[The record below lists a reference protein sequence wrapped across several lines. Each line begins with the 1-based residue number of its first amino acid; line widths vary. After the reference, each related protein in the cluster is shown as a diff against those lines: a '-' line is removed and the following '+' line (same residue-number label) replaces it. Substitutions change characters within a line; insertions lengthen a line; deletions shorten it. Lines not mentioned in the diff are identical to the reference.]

1 MNEPGK
7 LHPVYLFFALLQTI
21 KGLLPIFIITLLR
34 GVNWSDLHWYWYA
47 GVSTG
52 IVLLL
57 IYGYFDWSKFT
68 YQVEEDRIV
77 IRKGVLFRDEKTIF
91 FRRIHS
97 VNIAQPFVQRL
108 LGVVQVNIETPG
120 GNKKADGILA
130 ALSAK
135 DAEQL
140 RTLLLKR
147 RESSELQAETTSES
161 PQEILAAVPK
171 ASKESTDG
179 NNDSNEGAFFQMDTG
194 KLFMAA
200 ATSMNFGLVAA
211 FIAGLVSFADDVI
224 KLFAPEHFL
233 EEVYRQSTSAMP
245 IYLLVVVIAI
255 SGIVMA
261 WLLSILLY
269 ILKYS
274 GFTVR
279 KDGKQISVSYG
290 MLDRKTHLFDPKKVQ
305 AVIVQEGIVRQMLG
319 YAQIQLQVISSDKK
333 ERMILH
339 PFLPVS
345 ELQNVIEIFVPQ
357 IKMTE
362 VKTLAPARALIYYLR
377 IELLLTLIASAVLI
391 GFFKYDGLWSLL
403 LIPIVALW
411 RWSCYRAAG
420 MSLDNGQL
428 TLRGRNLARV
438 TYMIRRPQIVVMK
451 VKQTRGQQR
460 KELLSLSVHAMG
472 SVLDYSVTC
481 LDQAE
486 VKRVWKWYS
495 REK

>member
-1 MNEPGK
+1 MNEQGK

-21 KGLLPIFIITLLR
+21 KGLLPIFIITLLK
-34 GVNWSDLHWYWYA
+34 GINWSDLNWYWYA
-47 GVSTG
+47 GVSAG
-52 IVLLL
+52 IILLL

-77 IRKGVLFRDEKTIF
+77 LRKGVLFRDEKTIF

-97 VNIAQPFVQRL
+97 VNIEQPFVQRL
-108 LGVVQVNIETPG
+108 LGVVQVKIETPG
-120 GNKKADGILA
+120 GDKKADGILA

-147 RESSELQAETTSES
+147 RESSESPAVTTTTET
-161 PQEILAAVPK
+161 PQETAATPK
-171 ASKESTDG
+171 AAT
-179 NNDSNEGAFFQMDTG
+179 NEDIKGAQFQLDTG

-233 EEVYRQSTSAMP
+233 EDVYRQSTSAMP
-245 IYLLVVVIAI
+245 IYLLVVVIGVSA
-255 SGIVMA
+255 IVMA
-261 WLLSILLY
+261 WILSIILY

-290 MLDRKTHLFDPKKVQ
+290 LLDRKTHLFDPKKVQ

-357 IKMTE
+357 MKMAE
-362 VKTLAPARALIYYLR
+362 VTTVAPARALIYYLR

-403 LIPIVALW
+403 LIPVVALW

-420 MSLDNGQL
+420 MSLADGQL

-438 TYMIRRPQIVVMK
+438 TYMIRKPQIVVMK
-451 VKQTRGQQR
+451 VKRTRGQQR

-472 SVLDYSVTC
+472 SVLDYSVAC

-486 VKRVWKWYS
+486 IKRVWKWYS
-495 REK
+495 REM